1 MSKRKRTKSRIKL
14 TKKAAKKLDP
24 SLVRLLSMTDEET
37 FRKFENEEAKIKT
50 KIKEIESIAE
60 VLSPTA
66 TIEDRKAVQ
75 KVQELYKTSLYRP
88 PIFDA
93 IIIDKVKIEPIKVRA
108 IIHFTGN
115 RDDLTAMGLKV
126 IAQAQD
132 IFTIIGTK
140 QQLANLAQQPATLRI
155 SLPVMYVIAMKD
167 AAIQADIYP
176 VHKPNYHPGVTDG
189 YQGDDVIVGIID
201 KPIDVAHNA
210 FRHPTGSHNTRIL
223 YYWVQEDML
232 NNPNPPG
239 LTPEEYMNQQKNN
252 NLDAPDFSNLDKGR
266 IYTES
271 AINTA
276 LNNQQ
281 TKGTYGNDPDQIC
294 CSPIVN
300 NPTDHGTEVAG
311 IAVGNGYES
320 NWSQGTLIGAAPRAD
335 IVYVTCVTTDFNVMN
350 ALKFILAI
358 AQKENKPVVVNMSF
372 DGHVGPHV
380 GTDPIDKFIDNTL
393 NPFPEK
399 MKAIVG
405 ITQNWNAKDGF
416 RKGTINGTTTETF
429 TVTPKSDGITTILDV
444 WYTGPELKFQIS
456 IAGDPS
462 GFAAGT
468 GYHDFILSGYNV
480 EVDCVE
486 ETEINMRQL
495 KITFNNV
502 KKTDPIQ
509 IELENPSNP
518 DVIYYAWSRKD
529 GRNLII
535 NGSTKNE
542 MTLSSRACCK
552 SQITVGACVK
562 IPSGDFGVSYPDPT
576 KAESIAQYS
585 GVGPTLDGRIK
596 PEIVAVGG
604 SIDMNTIANFNPVLT
619 TKSNDVGTYSAVEG
633 TSYAAPLVSGAVALL
648 FQAAKF
654 YNYELN
660 HDTVKA
666 LLIQYAK
673 RDPSDDLNN
682 YGNGRL
688 RLRPAIDHIKGPT
701 PVDLWIRTADD
712 DYGLE
717 PFLGGCIC
725 ASPDIKVYKEG
736 TNEEI
741 YELSWDK
748 TYDVKVV
755 VHNLGTDLA
764 KDATISLKYTK
775 PRATP
780 VDWEPCANSITDDVP
795 ALDKIEVNFKWTPN
809 AEKINAD
816 PGMTHFC
823 LLAETYHDKDS
834 YEYATDDPWRNNIGG
849 KNNIA
854 LRNVCIK

>member
-1 MSKRKRTKSRIKL
+1 MSKRNQTNSRIKL

-24 SLVRLLSMTDEET
+24 SLIRLLSMTDEVT
-37 FRKFENEEAKIKT
+37 LRKFKTEEAKIKT

-75 KVQELYKTSLYRP
+75 KVQEFYKTRLYRP

-93 IIIDKVKIEPIKVRA
+93 IIIDEVKIEPIKVRA

-140 QQLANLAQQPATLRI
+140 QQLANLAQQPATLSI
-155 SLPVMYVIAMKD
+155 SLPVMYVTAMKD

-176 VHKPNYHPGVTDG
+176 VHLPNYNPGVPDG

-201 KPIDVAHNA
+201 KPIDVTHNA
-210 FRHPTGSHNTRIL
+210 FRHPTGNHNTRIL

-232 NNPNPPG
+232 NNPNAPG
-239 LTPEEYMNQQKNN
+239 LDPEEYMNQQKNN
-252 NLDAPDFSNLDKGR
+252 NLDAPDFSNLNKGR
-266 IYTES
+266 VYTES

-276 LNNQQ
+276 LNNQL
-281 TKGTYGNDPDQIC
+281 TKGTYGNDADQIC
-294 CSPIVN
+294 CSPLVN
-300 NPTDHGTEVAG
+300 NPEDHGTKVAG
-311 IAVGNGYES
+311 IAVGNGYDS
-320 NWSQGTLIGAAPRAD
+320 SWNQGDFIGAAPRAD
-335 IVYVTCVTTDFNVMN
+335 IVFVTCVTSDFNVMS
-350 ALKFILAI
+350 ALEFILAVT
-358 AQKENKPVVVNMSF
+358 QKENKSVVVNMSF
-372 DGHVGPHV
+372 DGHVGPHM
-380 GTDPIDKFIDNTL
+380 GTDNIDKFIDNKL

-399 MKAIVG
+399 KKAIVG
-405 ITQNWNAKDGF
+405 CTQNWNLEDGF
-416 RKGTINGTTTETF
+416 RKGTIIGGATETF
-429 TVTPKSDGITTILDV
+429 TVSPKSDGITIILDI

-462 GFAAGT
+462 GFKNT
-468 GYHDFILSGYNV
+468 GSYDFNLSGYNL
-480 EVDCVE
+480 EVDCKE

-495 KITFNNV
+495 KITVNNV
-502 KKTDPIQ
+502 KKSDPIQ
-509 IELENPSNP
+509 IELKNPSNP
-518 DVIYYAWSRKD
+518 QVTYHAWSRPD
-529 GRNLII
+529 ARDIEISN
-535 NGSTKNE
+535 STKNE

-552 SQITVGACVK
+552 SQISVGACAK
-562 IPSGDFGVSYPDPT
+562 NPSGSFGISDPDPT
-576 KAESIAQYS
+576 KAEPIAYYS
-585 GVGPTLDGRIK
+585 GAGPTVDGRIK
-596 PEIVAVGG
+596 PEIVTVGG
-604 SIDMNTIANFNPVLT
+604 VANPNYAETFNPLRT
-619 TKSNDVGTYSAVEG
+619 TESNKNSSYNVGVEG
-633 TSYAAPLVSGAVALL
+633 TSFAAPLVTGAVALL

-673 RDPSDDLNN
+673 RDSSDDLNS

-780 VDWEPCANSITDDVP
+780 VDWEPCANAITDDVP

-809 AEKINAD
+809 AEKIHAE

-823 LLAETYHDKDS
+823 LLAEAHHDDDS
-834 YEYATDDPWRNNIGG
+834 YEYDTDDPWRNNIGG
-849 KNNIA
+849 NNNIA